1 MYKIEIYTDKY
12 KNRWDFFVENSRNGT
27 IFHTRRFL
35 SYHPPKRFEDFSL
48 IFLKDGNIMSVLPAC
63 VETNFNRKIL
73 ASHKGSTYGG
83 FIIPFKFGIEDS
95 LALVDMSLEFLY
107 KEGFNEIWLRTPE
120 YIFEKEP
127 SQEIKFA
134 MWYKGF
140 SLDYVELST
149 CYSLKNYDSS
159 RPIIRQARRSYDKGL
174 KCIFDDNNFKEFY
187 KILYDNLKNKY
198 NREPTHTL
206 DEILLLKKLLEDRF
220 ILVSAYLDGE
230 LIGGIVMFIANK
242 KTAHIFYSA
251 VKKNITGIFAND
263 ALIDT
268 IIRKLKNMGFKY
280 LNYGIST
287 ENKGKKINF
296 ELFRFK
302 EKFKGFGVY
311 REVWKYVF

>member
-1 MYKIEIYTDKY
+1 MFKIEIYTEKY
-12 KNRWDFFVENSRNGT
+12 KEKWDAFVEHSKNGT
-27 IFHTRRFL
+27 IFHTRKFL
-35 SYHPPKRFEDFSL
+35 SYHPPDRFEDFSL
-48 IFLKDGNIMSVLPAC
+48 MFLKDGNIMSVLPAC
-63 VETNFNRKIL
+63 IEVDSNEKIL

-83 FIIPFKFGIEDS
+83 FVVPFKFGIEDS
-95 LALVDMSLEFLY
+95 LALVDTLLEFLY
-107 KEGFNEIWLRTPE
+107 KKGFKGIWMRTPE

-134 MWYKGF
+134 MWHRGF

-149 CYSLKNYDSS
+149 CYALKNYDSS
-159 RPIIRQARRSYDKGL
+159 KPIIRQARRSYDRGL
-174 KCIFDDNNFKEFY
+174 KCIFDDKNFEDFY
-187 KILYDNLKNKY
+187 RILYDNLKNKY

-206 DEILLLKKLLEDRF
+206 DEILLLKKLLDDKF
-220 ILVSAYLDGE
+220 ILVSAYLDNE
-230 LIGGIVMFIANK
+230 LIGGIVIFIANN

-251 VKKNITGIFAND
+251 VKKNIAGLFPND
-263 ALIDT
+263 ALVDT
-268 IIRKLKNMGFKY
+268 AIRKLKDMGFNY

-287 ENKGKKINF
+287 EDKGKIINF